1 MSCLPPYRL
10 AALLLCIAVGAPHP
24 FGHVCAVRC
33 RKAFVTY
40 LLTYLPHPSTALPPR
55 REDSNPKAEI
65 GLESLRSHCIPVA
78 SVDPTLLHELRNF
91 AACIVLSK
99 MRDHVEDLD
108 IIAPMG
114 NPPKPELLYNT
125 KLSVQFARLPK
136 GHTKQG
142 LNEPVIQS
150 CSKCS
155 GYVPADGTPIGGR
168 FQCPSCSV
176 VFTRKNAY
184 EVGSGRSSIGRNLQ
198 QLKIFDFCEEMETL
212 VQGYE
217 DRSGGQEHYT
227 HVTLVIYH
235 GKSFCASCA
244 LTSIGVNHGT
254 KRCAS
259 WLGGHRDN
267 GGSSNSQVE
276 RSMTRTLSV
285 GATRILSMEMLSRN
299 EDGMNW
305 SSVPGTT
312 VDFELKDG
320 SEFVLDTGDEV
331 EMERTGRGGMM
342 VNGAWFHGMVTA
354 VEDNGISCGFV
365 ARDVRTV
372 RDVRLDTDVV
382 ILAGGSY
389 VQTSKYDDM
398 TNMWKTRGAPVYK
411 AKTGALLGEAVKKWH
426 VRSARATEKR
436 TMSK

>member
-1 MSCLPPYRL
+1 M
-10 AALLLCIAVGAPHP
+10 
-24 FGHVCAVRC
+24 CAVRC

-136 GHTKQG
+136 GHTKQA

-212 VQGYE
+212 VQG
-217 DRSGGQEHYT
+217 S
-227 HVTLVIYH
+227 
-235 GKSFCASCA
+235 
-244 LTSIGVNHGT
+244 
-254 KRCAS
+254 
-259 WLGGHRDN
+259 
-267 GGSSNSQVE
+267 
-276 RSMTRTLSV
+276 
-285 GATRILSMEMLSRN
+285 
-299 EDGMNW
+299 
-305 SSVPGTT
+305 
-312 VDFELKDG
+312 
-320 SEFVLDTGDEV
+320 
-331 EMERTGRGGMM
+331 
-342 VNGAWFHGMVTA
+342 
-354 VEDNGISCGFV
+354 
-365 ARDVRTV
+365 
-372 RDVRLDTDVV
+372 
-382 ILAGGSY
+382 
-389 VQTSKYDDM
+389 
-398 TNMWKTRGAPVYK
+398 
-411 AKTGALLGEAVKKWH
+411 
-426 VRSARATEKR
+426 
-436 TMSK
+436 